1 MNSKFSKW
9 IFGDI
14 PSDEKVSWKEFF
26 WRSIESLII
35 SIICTPGVFIIIKNF
50 WGTFFNLQEIISFII
65 SFFLFL
71 YIFWRRY
78 NKYIILRRR
87 DIYGKIEMSNTY
99 LGPLPFFLWTIL
111 YMFLFIVSGN
121 NVYLWEGM
129 VPPLFIYGFLFF
141 SVLLIY
147 FLIITIIYSL
157 KKTQKSTQNQL

>member
-14 PSDEKVSWKEFF
+14 PSDEKVNWKEFF
-26 WRSIESLII
+26 WRSIETLII
-35 SIICTPGVFIIIKNF
+35 SVTITYIIWIIIKNF
-50 WGTFFNLQEIISFII
+50 LHIFFNSQQVISYIISL
-65 SFFLFL
+65 FLFL

-87 DIYGKIEMSNTY
+87 DIYGKIKMSNTY
-99 LGPLPFFLWTIL
+99 LGLLPFLLWTIL
-111 YMFLFIVSGN
+111 YIFLYIVSGN

-141 SVLLIY
+141 PVILIY
-147 FLIITIIYSL
+147 FLILTIIYSL
-157 KKTQKSTQNQL
+157 KKTQKST